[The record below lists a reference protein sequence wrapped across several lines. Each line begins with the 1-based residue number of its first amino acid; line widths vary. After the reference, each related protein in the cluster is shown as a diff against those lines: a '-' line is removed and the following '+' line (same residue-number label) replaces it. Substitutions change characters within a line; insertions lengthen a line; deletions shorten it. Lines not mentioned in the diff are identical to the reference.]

1 MSHYTCNFTGFF
13 GYARFTEG
21 SYFAMEKLDVR
32 CNQD

>member
-1 MSHYTCNFTGFF
+1 MSYHAVNFTGFF

-21 SYFAMEKLDVR
+21 SYFAMEKLNVR